1 MATQSASTTILTLK
15 EGDANSSLYLNTYA
29 TVVQYD
35 YTGAIKANQLPSI
48 NVSIQQGAILLD
60 NAKFDFTLTP
70 VNCTATYSNGV
81 VTVASIGTA
90 DKTNLKITATLK
102 SQYLNTIVFP
112 SSGVNATHNIIKSVD
127 VLRTGIMDVY
137 QWSPTQPTSFPSGVS
152 TYTWATGQF
161 TNADVSTN
169 GWYQIPAI
177 GNEGDTLWVVKQP
190 VLDSST
196 AETTDVTWAAGLD
209 TLKAIG
215 KAGENG
221 TRNGFLELYKWS
233 YNTPTTFPSGVSTYT
248 WSSGQFTQPATL
260 NGWALTISD
269 SPGAGYKLFGCSV
282 SIINKLNTNT
292 DDVTWN
298 TATAYMI
305 GSSGNDSVYA
315 TISKPALNV
324 SEDTSGTVSLSGTGI
339 SLSLNEGSLQ
349 LTPVTTITSNGQF
362 TVSVSSSGI
371 TPGAITINGN
381 NFIEADATAMSSTT
395 NASITYTFNYKR
407 ANGVTGSLSQTRS
420 LARSKAGATGATGS
434 GSTGATGIS
443 NYRAYTKAAYNVATP
458 PTAPSSGSSLPPTH
472 ATYTWYNTPP
482 ALADNEVMWQSDGQ
496 SQSAGSSNIVWN
508 TPYPSS
514 FKVGTLEALQTKTGT
529 LVSNT
534 TSGQKLSI
542 NENDSNEFR
551 CYSANRQL
559 LNGIVA
565 SMGDTGNTNWESL
578 FYANLAAANVA
589 PTANKYMQGLDVLLP
604 PVSTTLLDGQ
614 WIVGNVIGSRYSN
627 SLGLDGGMAVEI
639 GTYGRYA
646 GSGNGTV
653 NARLGLSSYMV
664 ISGGYVDATLTYDH
678 NDPPNSIGAAKFTY
692 FANNVEKEVV
702 ICDATYAIKA
712 TGNIKATGSISVS
725 GNITAYDGSDRRI
738 KENIKPISNPLAK
751 LSHISGNTFKWK
763 QEYYDKQDKELFK
776 EYDVGVI
783 AQEIEAV
790 LPEAVHERSDGVMAV
805 NYVKIIP
812 LLIEAIKEQQVQI
825 EELRNDIARLS
836 K

>member
-102 SQYLNTIVFP
+102 SQYLNIIVFP

-161 TNADVSTN
+161 TDADVSTN
-169 GWYQIPAI
+169 GWYQTPSI

-196 AETTDVTWAAGLD
+196 ADTTGVTWTAGLD

-260 NGWALTISD
+260 NGWALTIND

-324 SEDTSGTVSLSGTGI
+324 SEDTSGTISLSGTGI

-443 NYRAYTKAAYNVATP
+443 NYRAYTKAAYNAATP
-458 PTAPSSGSSLPPTH
+458 PTAPNSGSSLPPAH

-514 FKVGTLEALQTKTGT
+514 LKVGTLQALQTKTGE
-529 LVSNT
+529 LVSQT
-534 TSGQKLSI
+534 VAGQRLSI
-542 NENDSNEFR
+542 NEGESNEFR
-551 CYSANRQL
+551 NYSSNNKL
-559 LNGIVA
+559 I
-565 SMGDTGNTNWESL
+565 SSIGDTGTGAWESI
-578 FYANLAAANVA
+578 FYCSTAAVANYN
-589 PTANKYMQGLDVLLP
+589 TANKKTMGYEVLLP
-604 PVSTTLLDGQ
+604 PITTSFADG
-614 WIVGNVIGSRYSN
+614 VNLRGLVIGTRFEN
-627 SLGLDGGMAVEI
+627 SLGLDGGLSVDI
-639 GTYGRYA
+639 GCIQRYS
-646 GSGNGTV
+646 GSSVGVV
-653 NARLGLSSYMV
+653 NSKFGLFATCGVYNNEPDR
-664 ISGGYVDATLTYDH
+664 ISGMIVNT
-678 NDPPNSIGAAKFTY
+678 SSAADGSYAARFDRSGVAGTSGI
-692 FANNVEKEVV
+692 VV
-702 ICDATYAIKA
+702 ILDGTYAIKA

-751 LSHISGNTFKWK
+751 LNHISGNTFKWK

-805 NYVKIIP
+805 NYVKIVP

-825 EELRNDIARLS
+825 EELRNDITRLS